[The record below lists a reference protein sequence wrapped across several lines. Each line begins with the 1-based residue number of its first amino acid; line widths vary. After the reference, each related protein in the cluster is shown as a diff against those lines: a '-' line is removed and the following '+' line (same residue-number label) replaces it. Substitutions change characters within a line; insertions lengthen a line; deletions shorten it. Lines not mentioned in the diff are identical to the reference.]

1 MAKPHLGN
9 CEKLDLTSVLN
20 SYLDINSR
28 LGLKSAEAF
37 LLQLHT
43 TLKKSG
49 DRRHTAAMAP
59 VCIQKH
65 LLVRLYQMIVYT
77 HIVTLYDI
85 ITAYD
90 TAPILAGNDRECLE
104 RAFDHLARRRQAG
117 R

>member
-1 MAKPHLGN
+1 
-9 CEKLDLTSVLN
+9 
-20 SYLDINSR
+20 
-28 LGLKSAEAF
+28 
-37 LLQLHT
+37 
-43 TLKKSG
+43 
-49 DRRHTAAMAP
+49 
-59 VCIQKH
+59 
-65 LLVRLYQMIVYT
+65 MIVYT

>member
-1 MAKPHLGN
+1 M
-9 CEKLDLTSVLN
+9 KLDSTSVLN

-28 LGLKSAEAF
+28 SGLKSAEAF

-49 DRRHTAAMAP
+49 DQSAHSSNGTGVYP
-59 VCIQKH
+59 KTSICEV
-65 LLVRLYQMIVYT
+65 YQMIVYT